1 MSLAAYAL
9 IDYQRGLNDR
19 LRDQELALSEEA
31 ALVLPAVIVLQH
43 HGDDAVQDYIDRA
56 CAQTQQSVSPGHHI
70 VVITGDKT
78 YEAQTHPHSA
88 PALDELMRRLILNPG
103 ERARI
108 GGKEILV
115 GHFVDGDVEV
125 YISEFADN
133 TRRAARERLLTRIIA
148 TAIIFL
154 ILTIIVNAILI
165 RLIIQPIGTLTQAV
179 RRIAGGHLG
188 FAPPPFFTSELA
200 FLSNEIGEMSR
211 SLDSVDRDRRLQM
224 QKARTIQQN
233 LLPQSDQLK
242 RAGVD
247 HAYIPAEEVGGDFLE
262 VKTLQDGRVVVCLG
276 DVTGHGVPAAVSAAM
291 LKVLFQEP
299 IAKTTDPA
307 AVLEKINQR
316 FYEVTLDGDFAT
328 LFMCIVDR
336 AAGKL
341 TYASAGHEVGY
352 LVRSENETIEL
363 PATGLLLGVDPDA
376 TYRSVHLGLQPTD
389 KIVLL
394 TDGLA
399 ESMSANGDQ
408 LGRHTLLRAMKCAGR
423 WAPAEIIARLKALGE
438 EHRGDQVQFDDITL
452 VALDCQGLN

>member
-1 MSLAAYAL
+1 
-9 IDYQRGLNDR
+9 
-19 LRDQELALSEEA
+19 
-31 ALVLPAVIVLQH
+31 
-43 HGDDAVQDYIDRA
+43 
-56 CAQTQQSVSPGHHI
+56 
-70 VVITGDKT
+70 
-78 YEAQTHPHSA
+78 
-88 PALDELMRRLILNPG
+88 
-103 ERARI
+103 
-108 GGKEILV
+108 
-115 GHFVDGDVEV
+115 
-125 YISEFADN
+125 
-133 TRRAARERLLTRIIA
+133 
-148 TAIIFL
+148 
-154 ILTIIVNAILI
+154 
-165 RLIIQPIGTLTQAV
+165 
-179 RRIAGGHLG
+179 
-188 FAPPPFFTSELA
+188 
-200 FLSNEIGEMSR
+200 MSR

-399 ESMSANGDQ
+399 EAMSANGDQ